1 MLTYFHSYAV
11 GTRCRH
17 VPRLNLPAIR
27 GYLMRVRRISLSL
40 QILLINVVVL
50 LVTTVVLGTISI
62 KKSSSVMET
71 LIKQRMM
78 DIANTAAAE
87 IDGDVLE
94 ALEDGDQ
101 ETAEYASV
109 LDDLAA
115 YRDNTDLEY
124 IYCMEQTGANS
135 FIFTVDAD
143 PEDPADWGDEVEVTD
158 ALIVAGNGTGA
169 VDDQPYADEWGNHYS
184 AYSPVFNS
192 AHKVVGVVG
201 VDFSADWYDEQ
212 ISSFIRTI
220 FLIALVILVISIL
233 VILFLT
239 SRISKSFKTLNNKI
253 SDIADGSGDL
263 TKKIEISSGDEF
275 EVIAGNMNT
284 FIDQIRDIVS
294 GVKNNV
300 DVSVADSKELTV
312 ITEKATDTMNNLSN
326 AISGVSS
333 GALQQAEDV
342 NSASDNVRTIVGK
355 LSEMSDTVETAEEC
369 TSSMT
374 ANSNYVA
381 KTFEELIASIQ
392 ESMRELETVTKEM
405 ADVGN
410 FVEEV
415 TNAAD
420 VINSIA
426 NQTNLLSL
434 NASIEAARAGEAG
447 RGFAVV
453 AEEIGKLA
461 VQSNESSASIKNIMD
476 ELKTQTDKT
485 IGLVTKLNDVMSK
498 QEATSMNSKESLT
511 TLFDN
516 ISSTKENF
524 EVIRQN
530 VDDINAVCN
539 VLNDSIS
546 SLSAISQENASS
558 AEITANACTEITDII
573 NNVSEKADNIKN
585 QSDNL
590 GNMVGKYRV

>member
-1 MLTYFHSYAV
+1 
-11 GTRCRH
+11 
-17 VPRLNLPAIR
+17 
-27 GYLMRVRRISLSL
+27 MRVRRISLSL

-62 KKSSSVMET
+62 KQSSSVMET
-71 LIKQRMM
+71 LIKQRML

-87 IDGDVLE
+87 VDGDVLE

-101 ETAEYASV
+101 ETPEYASV

-124 IYCMEQTGANS
+124 IYCMEKTGANS

-143 PEDPADWGDEVEVTD
+143 LEDPADWGDEVEVTD

-192 AHKVVGVVG
+192 SHKVVGVVG
-201 VDFSADWYDEQ
+201 VDFSADWFDEQ

-220 FLIALVILVISIL
+220 FIIALVILVISIL

-300 DVSVADSKELTV
+300 DVSVSDSKELTV

-342 NSASDNVRTIVGK
+342 NNASDNVRTIVGK

-392 ESMRELETVTKEM
+392 ESMRELETVTREM

-498 QEATSMNSKESLT
+498 QETTSMNSKESLT

-516 ISSTKENF
+516 INSTKENF

>member
-1 MLTYFHSYAV
+1 MK
-11 GTRCRH
+11 
-17 VPRLNLPAIR
+17 
-27 GYLMRVRRISLSL
+27 VRRISLTL
-40 QILLINVVVL
+40 QILLINVVI
-50 LVTTVVLGTISI
+50 LVVATAVLGTISV
-62 KKSSSVMET
+62 KQSASAMDH

-87 IDGDVLE
+87 IDGDVLD

-101 ETAEYASV
+101 ETEEYASV
-109 LDDLAA
+109 LADLAA

-124 IYCMEQTGANS
+124 IYCMEKSGNG

-143 PEDPADWGDEVEVTD
+143 PEEPADWGDEVEITD
-158 ALIVAGNGTGA
+158 ALVAAGNGKGA
-169 VDDQPYADEWGNHYS
+169 VDDKPYADEWGNHYS
-184 AYSPVFNS
+184 AYSPVFTS
-192 AHKVVGVVG
+192 SGKVAGIVG

-212 ISSFIRTI
+212 IASNIRTVVITSFII
-220 FLIALVILVISIL
+220 VVLSIL
-233 VILFLT
+233 AILFLT
-239 SRISKSFKTLNNKI
+239 AKIGRSFKTLNNKL

-284 FIDQIRDIVS
+284 FIDQIRGIVS
-294 GVKNNV
+294 GVKDNV
-300 DVSVADSKELTV
+300 DSSVAASGELTG
-312 ITEKATDTMNNLSN
+312 ITERAAKTMSDLSN

-342 NSASDNVRTIVGK
+342 NNASDNVRTIVSR
-355 LSEMSDTVETAEEC
+355 LSDMSDTVETAEEC
-369 TSSMT
+369 TNSMA
-374 ANSNYVA
+374 ANSSHVS

-392 ESMRELETVTKEM
+392 ESMRELAQVTEEM
-405 ADVGN
+405 GNVGN

-461 VQSNESSASIKNIMD
+461 VQSNESSASIKTIMD

-498 QEATSMNSKESLT
+498 QETTSMDSKESLS
-511 TLFDN
+511 TLFEN
-516 ISSTKENF
+516 INSTKENF
-524 EVIRQN
+524 DAIRQN
-530 VDDINAVCN
+530 VDDINDVCN
-539 VLNDSIS
+539 ILNESIS
-546 SLSAISQENASS
+546 SLSAISEENASS
-558 AEITANACTEITDII
+558 AEITANACTEITDIM
-573 NNVSEKADNIKN
+573 NNVSDKADNIKN
-585 QSDNL
+585 RSDEL
-590 GNMVGKYRV
+590 GKMVGNYRV

>member
-1 MLTYFHSYAV
+1 MK
-11 GTRCRH
+11 
-17 VPRLNLPAIR
+17 
-27 GYLMRVRRISLSL
+27 VRRISLTL
-40 QILLINVVVL
+40 QILLINVVI
-50 LVTTVVLGTISI
+50 LVVATAVLGTISV
-62 KKSSSVMET
+62 KQSASAMDH

-87 IDGDVLE
+87 IDGDVLD

-109 LDDLAA
+109 LEDLAA

-124 IYCMEQTGANS
+124 IYCMEKSGS
-135 FIFTVDAD
+135 GFIFTVDAD
-143 PEDPADWGDEVEVTD
+143 PEEPADWGDEVEVTD
-158 ALIVAGNGTGA
+158 ALVVAGNGTGA
-169 VDDQPYADEWGNHYS
+169 VDDEPYADEWGNHYS
-184 AYSPVFNS
+184 AYSPVFTS
-192 AHKVVGVVG
+192 SGKVAGIVG

-212 ISSFIRTI
+212 IANNIRTI
-220 FLIALVILVISIL
+220 VFTSLIILAVSIL
-233 VILFLT
+233 AILFLC
-239 SRISKSFKTLNNKI
+239 SRINKGFKTLNNKL

-300 DVSVADSKELTV
+300 DSSVSASNELTG
-312 ITEKATDTMNNLSN
+312 ITERATETMNELSN
-326 AISGVSS
+326 AISGVST

-342 NSASDNVRTIVGK
+342 NNASENVRNIVNR
-355 LSEMSDTVETAEEC
+355 LSEMSDTVETAKEC
-369 TSSMT
+369 TNSM
-374 ANSNYVA
+374 ASNSNYVSG
-381 KTFEELIASIQ
+381 TFEELIASVQ
-392 ESMRELETVTKEM
+392 ESMRELEQVTEEM
-405 ADVGN
+405 GNVGS

-415 TNAAD
+415 INAAD

-461 VQSNESSASIKNIMD
+461 VQSNESSASIKTIMD

-498 QEATSMNSKESLT
+498 QETTSMNSKESLT
-511 TLFDN
+511 TLFEN
-516 ISSTKENF
+516 INSTKENF
-524 EVIRQN
+524 EAIRTN
-530 VDDINAVCN
+530 VESISEECN

-546 SLSAISQENASS
+546 SLSAISEENASS

-573 NNVSEKADNIKN
+573 NNVSDKADNIKN
-585 QSDNL
+585 QSDDL
-590 GNMVGKYRV
+590 GNMVGKYKV

>member
-1 MLTYFHSYAV
+1 MK
-11 GTRCRH
+11 
-17 VPRLNLPAIR
+17 
-27 GYLMRVRRISLSL
+27 VRRISLTL

-50 LVTTVVLGTISI
+50 VVATAVLGTISV
-62 KKSSSVMET
+62 KQSASAMDH

-87 IDGDVLE
+87 IDGDVLD

-101 ETAEYASV
+101 ETEEFLSV

-124 IYCMEQTGANS
+124 IYCMEKSGS
-135 FIFTVDAD
+135 GFVFTVDAD

-158 ALIVAGNGTGA
+158 ALIEAGNGTGA
-169 VDDQPYADEWGNHYS
+169 VDDVPYSDEWGNHYS
-184 AYSPVFNS
+184 AYSPVFTS
-192 AHKVVGVVG
+192 DGKVAGVVG

-212 ISSFIRTI
+212 IAKNIRTI
-220 FLIALVILVISIL
+220 VGTSLIILVLSIL
-233 VILFLT
+233 AILYV
-239 SRISKSFKTLNNKI
+239 SAKINKSFKTLNNKL

-300 DVSVADSKELTV
+300 DSSVSASNELTD
-312 ITEKATDTMNNLSN
+312 ITERASKTMGELSN

-342 NSASDNVRTIVGK
+342 NSASDNVRTIVNR

-369 TSSMT
+369 TSSMA
-374 ANSNYVA
+374 ANSSHVS

-392 ESMRELETVTKEM
+392 ESMRELAQVTEEM
-405 ADVGN
+405 GSVGN

-461 VQSNESSASIKNIMD
+461 VQSNESSASIKYIMD

-485 IGLVTKLNDVMSK
+485 ISLVTKLNDVMSK
-498 QEATSMNSKESLT
+498 QETTSMNSKESLT

-516 ISSTKENF
+516 INSTKENF
-524 EVIRQN
+524 DAIRAN
-530 VDDINAVCN
+530 VDDINKVCN

-546 SLSAISQENASS
+546 SLSAISEENASS

-573 NNVSEKADNIKN
+573 NNVADKADNIKN
-585 QSDNL
+585 QSDDL
-590 GNMVGKYRV
+590 GNMVGKYKV

>member
-1 MLTYFHSYAV
+1 
-11 GTRCRH
+11 
-17 VPRLNLPAIR
+17 
-27 GYLMRVRRISLSL
+27 MRVRRISLSL

-62 KKSSSVMET
+62 KQSSSVMET

-87 IDGDVLE
+87 VDGDVLE

-101 ETAEYASV
+101 ETPEYASV

-124 IYCMEQTGANS
+124 IYCMEKTGANS

-143 PEDPADWGDEVEVTD
+143 LEDPADWGDEVEVTD

-192 AHKVVGVVG
+192 SHKVVGVVG
-201 VDFSADWYDEQ
+201 VDFSADWFDEQ

-220 FLIALVILVISIL
+220 FIIALVILVISIL

-300 DVSVADSKELTV
+300 DVSVSDSKELTV

-333 GALQQAEDV
+333 GAQQQAEDV
-342 NSASDNVRTIVGK
+342 NNASDNVRTIVGK

-392 ESMRELETVTKEM
+392 ESMRELETVTREM

-498 QEATSMNSKESLT
+498 QETTSMNSKESLT

-516 ISSTKENF
+516 INSTKENF

>member
-1 MLTYFHSYAV
+1 MK
-11 GTRCRH
+11 
-17 VPRLNLPAIR
+17 
-27 GYLMRVRRISLSL
+27 VRRISLTL
-40 QILLINVVVL
+40 QILLINVVI
-50 LVTTVVLGTISI
+50 LVVATAVLGTISVNQ
-62 KKSSSVMET
+62 SASAMDH

-87 IDGDVLE
+87 IDGDVLD

-109 LDDLAA
+109 LEDLAA

-124 IYCMEQTGANS
+124 IYCMEKSGNG

-143 PEDPADWGDEVEVTD
+143 PEEPADWGDEVEITD
-158 ALIVAGNGTGA
+158 ALVTAGNGKGA
-169 VDDQPYADEWGNHYS
+169 VDDEPYADEWGNHYS
-184 AYSPVFNS
+184 AYSPVFTS
-192 AHKVVGVVG
+192 SGKVAGVVG

-212 ISSFIRTI
+212 IASNIRTVV
-220 FLIALVILVISIL
+220 FTSLIILAVSIL
-233 VILFLT
+233 AILFLS
-239 SRISKSFKTLNNKI
+239 SRINKGFKTLNNKL

-300 DVSVADSKELTV
+300 DVSVEGSRELTD
-312 ITEKATDTMNNLSN
+312 ITERASETMNELSN

-342 NSASDNVRTIVGK
+342 NSASDNVKTIVER
-355 LSEMSDTVETAEEC
+355 LSEMSETVETAEEC
-369 TSSMT
+369 TKSM
-374 ANSNYVA
+374 ADNSNYVS

-392 ESMRELETVTKEM
+392 ESMRELAQVTDGM
-405 ADVGN
+405 ANVGN

-461 VQSNESSASIKNIMD
+461 VQSNESSASIKTIMD

-498 QEATSMNSKESLT
+498 QETTSMNSKESLT
-511 TLFDN
+511 TLFDD
-516 ISSTKENF
+516 ISSTRENF
-524 EVIRQN
+524 ETIKEN
-530 VDDINAVCN
+530 VDDINNVCN
-539 VLNDSIS
+539 ILNDSIS
-546 SLSAISQENASS
+546 SLSAISEENASS

-573 NNVSEKADNIKN
+573 NNVSERADNIKN
-585 QSDNL
+585 QSDDL
-590 GNMVGKYRV
+590 GNMVGKYKV

>member
-1 MLTYFHSYAV
+1 MK
-11 GTRCRH
+11 
-17 VPRLNLPAIR
+17 
-27 GYLMRVRRISLSL
+27 VRRISISL
-40 QILLINVVVL
+40 QIFLINVIVL
-50 LVTTVVLGTISI
+50 VAASAILGTVSI
-62 KKSSSVMET
+62 KQSSSAMET
-71 LIKQRMM
+71 LIKQRML
-78 DIANTAAAE
+78 DIANLAANHM
-87 IDGDVLE
+87 DGDLLE

-101 ETAEYASV
+101 ETEEFESALEVLSV
-109 LDDLAA
+109 
-115 YRDNTDLEY
+115 YRDNTELEY
-124 IYCMEQTGANS
+124 IYCMEKTGPES

-158 ALIVAGNGTGA
+158 ALIEAGNGHAG
-169 VDDQPYADEWGNHYS
+169 VDDQPYSDEWGNHYS
-184 AYSPVFNS
+184 AYSPVYTS
-192 AHKVVGVVG
+192 DGKIAGVVG
-201 VDFSADWYDEQ
+201 VGFSAEWYDQ
-212 ISSFIRTI
+212 QVASHIRIVSFISLIIVVLSIVAI
-220 FLIALVILVISIL
+220 FILI
-233 VILFLT
+233 
-239 SRISKSFKTLNNKI
+239 SRIKKSFSALNNKL

-300 DVSVADSKELTV
+300 DSSVSASNELTD
-312 ITEKATDTMNNLSN
+312 ITERASKTMGELSN

-342 NSASDNVRTIVGK
+342 NSASDNVRTIVNR

-369 TSSMT
+369 TNSMA
-374 ANSNYVA
+374 ANSNHVS

-392 ESMRELETVTKEM
+392 ESMRELAQVTEEM
-405 ADVGN
+405 GSVGN

-461 VQSNESSASIKNIMD
+461 VQSNESSASIKYIMD

-485 IGLVTKLNDVMSK
+485 ISLVTKLNDVMSK
-498 QEATSMNSKESLT
+498 QETTSMNSKESLT

-516 ISSTKENF
+516 INSTKENF
-524 EVIRQN
+524 DAIRVN
-530 VDDINAVCN
+530 VDDINKVCN

-546 SLSAISQENASS
+546 SLSAISEENASS

-573 NNVSEKADNIKN
+573 NNVADKADNIKN
-585 QSDNL
+585 QSDDL
-590 GNMVGKYRV
+590 GNMVGKYKV

>member
-1 MLTYFHSYAV
+1 MK
-11 GTRCRH
+11 
-17 VPRLNLPAIR
+17 
-27 GYLMRVRRISLSL
+27 VRRISLTL
-40 QILLINVVVL
+40 QILLINVVI
-50 LVTTVVLGTISI
+50 LVVATAVLGTISVNQ
-62 KKSSSVMET
+62 SASAMDH

-87 IDGDVLE
+87 IDGDVLD

-109 LDDLAA
+109 LEDLAA

-124 IYCMEQTGANS
+124 IYCMEKSGNG

-143 PEDPADWGDEVEVTD
+143 PEEPADWGDEVEITD
-158 ALIVAGNGTGA
+158 ALVTAGNGTGA
-169 VDDQPYADEWGNHYS
+169 VDDEPYADEWGNHYS
-184 AYSPVFNS
+184 AYSPVFTS
-192 AHKVVGVVG
+192 SGKVAGVVG

-212 ISSFIRTI
+212 IASNIRTVV
-220 FLIALVILVISIL
+220 FTSLIILAVSIL
-233 VILFLT
+233 AILFLS
-239 SRISKSFKTLNNKI
+239 SRINKGFKTLNNKL

-300 DVSVADSKELTV
+300 DVSVEGSRELTD
-312 ITEKATDTMNNLSN
+312 ITERASETMNELSN

-342 NSASDNVRTIVGK
+342 NSASDNVKTIVER
-355 LSEMSDTVETAEEC
+355 LSEMSETVETAEEC
-369 TSSMT
+369 TKSM
-374 ANSNYVA
+374 ADNSNYVS

-392 ESMRELETVTKEM
+392 ESMRELAQVTDGM
-405 ADVGN
+405 ANVGN

-461 VQSNESSASIKNIMD
+461 VQSNESSASIKTIMD

-498 QEATSMNSKESLT
+498 QETTSMNSKESLT
-511 TLFDN
+511 TLFDD
-516 ISSTKENF
+516 ISSTRENF
-524 EVIRQN
+524 ETIKEN
-530 VDDINAVCN
+530 VDDINNVCN
-539 VLNDSIS
+539 ILNDAIS
-546 SLSAISQENASS
+546 SLSAISEENASS

-573 NNVSEKADNIKN
+573 NNVSERADNIKN
-585 QSDNL
+585 QSDDL
-590 GNMVGKYRV
+590 GNMVGKYKV

>member
-1 MLTYFHSYAV
+1 MK
-11 GTRCRH
+11 
-17 VPRLNLPAIR
+17 
-27 GYLMRVRRISLSL
+27 VRRISLTL
-40 QILLINVVVL
+40 QILLINVVI
-50 LVTTVVLGTISI
+50 LVVATAVLGTISVNQ
-62 KKSSSVMET
+62 SASAMDH

-87 IDGDVLE
+87 IDGDVLD

-109 LDDLAA
+109 LEDLAA

-124 IYCMEQTGANS
+124 IYCMEKSGNG

-143 PEDPADWGDEVEVTD
+143 PEEPADWGDEVEITD
-158 ALIVAGNGTGA
+158 ALVTAGNGKGA
-169 VDDQPYADEWGNHYS
+169 VDDKPYADEWGNHYS
-184 AYSPVFNS
+184 AYSPVFTS
-192 AHKVVGVVG
+192 SGKVAGVVG

-212 ISSFIRTI
+212 IASNIRTVV
-220 FLIALVILVISIL
+220 FTSLIILAVSIL
-233 VILFLT
+233 AILFLS
-239 SRISKSFKTLNNKI
+239 SRINKGFKTLNNKL

-300 DVSVADSKELTV
+300 DVSVEGSRELTD
-312 ITEKATDTMNNLSN
+312 ITERASETMNELSN

-342 NSASDNVRTIVGK
+342 NSASDNVKTIVER
-355 LSEMSDTVETAEEC
+355 LSEMSETVETAEEC
-369 TSSMT
+369 TKSM
-374 ANSNYVA
+374 ADNSNYVS

-392 ESMRELETVTKEM
+392 ESMRELAQVTDGM
-405 ADVGN
+405 ANVGN

-461 VQSNESSASIKNIMD
+461 VQSNESSASIKTIMD

-498 QEATSMNSKESLT
+498 QETTSMNSKESLT
-511 TLFDN
+511 TLFDD
-516 ISSTKENF
+516 ISSTRENF
-524 EVIRQN
+524 ETIKEN
-530 VDDINAVCN
+530 VDDINNVCN
-539 VLNDSIS
+539 ILNDAIS
-546 SLSAISQENASS
+546 SLSAISEENASS

-573 NNVSEKADNIKN
+573 NNVSERADNIKN
-585 QSDNL
+585 QSDDL
-590 GNMVGKYRV
+590 GNMVGKYKV

>member
-1 MLTYFHSYAV
+1 
-11 GTRCRH
+11 
-17 VPRLNLPAIR
+17 
-27 GYLMRVRRISLSL
+27 MRVRRISLSL

-62 KKSSSVMET
+62 KQSSSVMET

-498 QEATSMNSKESLT
+498 QEATSM
-511 TLFDN
+511 
-516 ISSTKENF
+516 
-524 EVIRQN
+524 
-530 VDDINAVCN
+530 
-539 VLNDSIS
+539 
-546 SLSAISQENASS
+546 
-558 AEITANACTEITDII
+558 
-573 NNVSEKADNIKN
+573 
-585 QSDNL
+585 
-590 GNMVGKYRV
+590 

>member
-1 MLTYFHSYAV
+1 MK
-11 GTRCRH
+11 
-17 VPRLNLPAIR
+17 
-27 GYLMRVRRISLSL
+27 VRRISLTL

-50 LVTTVVLGTISI
+50 VVATAVLGTISV
-62 KKSSSVMET
+62 KQSASAMDH

-87 IDGDVLE
+87 IDGDVLD

-101 ETAEYASV
+101 ETEEFLSV

-124 IYCMEQTGANS
+124 IYCMEKSGS
-135 FIFTVDAD
+135 GFIFTVDAD
-143 PEDPADWGDEVEVTD
+143 TEDPADWGDEVEVTD
-158 ALIVAGNGTGA
+158 ALIEAGNGTGA
-169 VDDQPYADEWGNHYS
+169 VDDVPYSDEWGNHYS
-184 AYSPVFNS
+184 AYSPVFTS
-192 AHKVVGVVG
+192 DGKVAGVVG

-212 ISSFIRTI
+212 IAKNIRTI
-220 FLIALVILVISIL
+220 VGTSLIILVLSIL
-233 VILFLT
+233 AILYV
-239 SRISKSFKTLNNKI
+239 SAKINKSFKTLNNKL

-300 DVSVADSKELTV
+300 DSSVSASNELTD
-312 ITEKATDTMNNLSN
+312 ITERASKTMNELSN

-342 NSASDNVRTIVGK
+342 NSASDNVRTIVNR

-369 TSSMT
+369 TSSMA
-374 ANSNYVA
+374 ANSNHVS

-392 ESMRELETVTKEM
+392 ESMRELAQVTEEM
-405 ADVGN
+405 GSVGN

-461 VQSNESSASIKNIMD
+461 VQSNESSASIKYIMD

-485 IGLVTKLNDVMSK
+485 ISLVTKLNDVMSK
-498 QEATSMNSKESLT
+498 QETTSMNSKESLT

-516 ISSTKENF
+516 INSTKENF
-524 EVIRQN
+524 DAIRVN
-530 VDDINAVCN
+530 VDDINKVCN

-546 SLSAISQENASS
+546 SLSAISEENASS
-558 AEITANACTEITDII
+558 AEITANACTEITGII
-573 NNVSEKADNIKN
+573 KNVAEKADNIKN
-585 QSDNL
+585 QSDDL
-590 GNMVGKYRV
+590 GNMVGNYKV

>member
-1 MLTYFHSYAV
+1 MK
-11 GTRCRH
+11 
-17 VPRLNLPAIR
+17 
-27 GYLMRVRRISLSL
+27 VRRISLTL
-40 QILLINVVVL
+40 QILLINVVI
-50 LVTTVVLGTISI
+50 LVVATAVLGTISV
-62 KKSSSVMET
+62 KQSASAMDH

-87 IDGDVLE
+87 IDGDVLD

-101 ETAEYASV
+101 ETEEYASV
-109 LDDLAA
+109 LDDLAV

-124 IYCMEQTGANS
+124 IYCMEKSGS
-135 FIFTVDAD
+135 GFIFTVDAD
-143 PEDPADWGDEVEVTD
+143 PEEPADWGDEVEVTD
-158 ALIVAGNGTGA
+158 ALVVAGNGIGA
-169 VDDQPYADEWGNHYS
+169 VDDEPYSDEWGNHYS
-184 AYSPVFNS
+184 AYSPVFTS
-192 AHKVVGVVG
+192 SGKVAGIVG

-212 ISSFIRTI
+212 IANNIRIVMITSAI
-220 FLIALVILVISIL
+220 IVALSIL
-233 VILFLT
+233 AILCL
-239 SRISKSFKTLNNKI
+239 SAKINKSFRTLNNKL

-300 DVSVADSKELTV
+300 DSSVSASNELTG
-312 ITEKATDTMNNLSN
+312 ITERATETMNELSN
-326 AISGVSS
+326 AISGVST

-342 NSASDNVRTIVGK
+342 NNASENVRNIVNR
-355 LSEMSDTVETAEEC
+355 LSEMSDTVETAKEC
-369 TSSMT
+369 TNSM
-374 ANSNYVA
+374 ASNSNYVSG
-381 KTFEELIASIQ
+381 TFEELIASVH
-392 ESMRELETVTKEM
+392 ESMRELEQVTEEM
-405 ADVGN
+405 GNVGS

-415 TNAAD
+415 INAAD

-461 VQSNESSASIKNIMD
+461 VQSNESSASIKTIMD

-498 QEATSMNSKESLT
+498 QETTSMNSKESLT
-511 TLFDN
+511 TLFEN
-516 ISSTKENF
+516 INSTKENF
-524 EVIRQN
+524 EAIRTN
-530 VDDINAVCN
+530 VECISEECN

-546 SLSAISQENASS
+546 SLSAISEENASS

-573 NNVSEKADNIKN
+573 NNVSDKADNIKN
-585 QSDNL
+585 QSDDL
-590 GNMVGKYRV
+590 GNMVGKYKV

>member
-1 MLTYFHSYAV
+1 MQARPGGNQS
-11 GTRCRH
+11 C
-17 VPRLNLPAIR
+17 NR
-27 GYLMRVRRISLSL
+27 GSNMKVRRISLTL

-50 LVTTVVLGTISI
+50 VVATAVLGTISV
-62 KKSSSVMET
+62 KQSASAMDH

-87 IDGDVLE
+87 IDGDVLD

-101 ETAEYASV
+101 ETEEFLSV

-124 IYCMEQTGANS
+124 IYCMEKSGS
-135 FIFTVDAD
+135 GFIFTVDAD
-143 PEDPADWGDEVEVTD
+143 TEDPADWGDEVEVTD
-158 ALIVAGNGTGA
+158 ALIEAGNGTGA
-169 VDDQPYADEWGNHYS
+169 VDDVPYSDEWGNHYS
-184 AYSPVFNS
+184 AYSPVFTS
-192 AHKVVGVVG
+192 DGKVAGVVG

-212 ISSFIRTI
+212 IAKNIRTI
-220 FLIALVILVISIL
+220 VGTSLIILVLSIL
-233 VILFLT
+233 AILYV
-239 SRISKSFKTLNNKI
+239 SAKINKSFKTLNNKL

-300 DVSVADSKELTV
+300 DSSVSASNELTD
-312 ITEKATDTMNNLSN
+312 ITERASKTMNELSN

-342 NSASDNVRTIVGK
+342 NSASDNVRTIVNR

-369 TSSMT
+369 TSSMA
-374 ANSNYVA
+374 ANSNHVS

-392 ESMRELETVTKEM
+392 ESMRELAQVTEEM
-405 ADVGN
+405 GSVGN

-461 VQSNESSASIKNIMD
+461 VQSNESSASIKYIMD

-485 IGLVTKLNDVMSK
+485 ISLVTKLNDVMSK
-498 QEATSMNSKESLT
+498 QETTSMNSKESLT

-516 ISSTKENF
+516 INSTKENF
-524 EVIRQN
+524 DAIRVN
-530 VDDINAVCN
+530 VDDINKVCN

-546 SLSAISQENASS
+546 SLSAISEENASS
-558 AEITANACTEITDII
+558 AEITANACTEITGII
-573 NNVSEKADNIKN
+573 KNVAEKADNIKN
-585 QSDNL
+585 QSDDL
-590 GNMVGKYRV
+590 GNMVGNYKV

>member
-1 MLTYFHSYAV
+1 MK
-11 GTRCRH
+11 
-17 VPRLNLPAIR
+17 
-27 GYLMRVRRISLSL
+27 VRRISLTL
-40 QILLINVVVL
+40 QILLINVVI
-50 LVTTVVLGTISI
+50 LVVATAVLGIISI
-62 KKSSSVMET
+62 KQSASAMDH

-87 IDGDVLE
+87 IDGDVLD

-101 ETAEYASV
+101 ETEEYASV
-109 LDDLAA
+109 LADLAA

-124 IYCMEQTGANS
+124 IYCMEKTGANS

-143 PEDPADWGDEVEVTD
+143 PEEPADWGDEVETTD
-158 ALIVAGNGTGA
+158 ALVVAGNGTGA
-169 VDDQPYADEWGNHYS
+169 VDDKPYADEWGNHYS
-184 AYSPVFNS
+184 AYSPVFTS
-192 AHKVVGVVG
+192 SGKIAGIVG

-212 ISSFIRTI
+212 IASNIRTVVI
-220 FLIALVILVISIL
+220 IGLIILIISIL
-233 VILFLT
+233 AILFLT
-239 SRISKSFKTLNNKI
+239 AKIGQSFRTLNNKL
-253 SDIADGSGDL
+253 SDIADGSCDL

-284 FIDQIRDIVS
+284 FIVQIRGIVS
-294 GVKNNV
+294 GVKDNV
-300 DVSVADSKELTV
+300 ESSVSASGELTG
-312 ITEKATDTMNNLSN
+312 ITERAAKTMSDLSN

-342 NSASDNVRTIVGK
+342 NNASDNVRTIVNR
-355 LSEMSDTVETAEEC
+355 LSDMSDTVETAEEC
-369 TSSMT
+369 TNSMA
-374 ANSNYVA
+374 ANSSHVS

-392 ESMRELETVTKEM
+392 ESMRELAQVTEEM
-405 ADVGN
+405 GNVGN

-461 VQSNESSASIKNIMD
+461 VQSNESSASIKTIMD

-498 QEATSMNSKESLT
+498 QETTSMDSKESLS

-516 ISSTKENF
+516 INSTKENF
-524 EVIRQN
+524 DAIRQN
-530 VDDINAVCN
+530 VDDINDVCN
-539 VLNDSIS
+539 ILNESIS
-546 SLSAISQENASS
+546 SLSAISEENASS
-558 AEITANACTEITDII
+558 AEITANACTEITDIM
-573 NNVSEKADNIKN
+573 NNVSDKADNIKN
-585 QSDNL
+585 RSDEL
-590 GNMVGKYRV
+590 GKMVGNYRV

>member
-1 MLTYFHSYAV
+1 
-11 GTRCRH
+11 
-17 VPRLNLPAIR
+17 
-27 GYLMRVRRISLSL
+27 
-40 QILLINVVVL
+40 LLINVVI
-50 LVTTVVLGTISI
+50 LVVATAVLGTV
-62 KKSSSVMET
+62 SVKQSASAMDH

-87 IDGDVLE
+87 IDGDVLD

-101 ETAEYASV
+101 ETEEYASV

-124 IYCMEQTGANS
+124 IYCMEKSGS
-135 FIFTVDAD
+135 GFIFTVDAD
-143 PEDPADWGDEVEVTD
+143 PEEPADWGDEVEVTD
-158 ALIVAGNGTGA
+158 ALVVAGNGTGA
-169 VDDQPYADEWGNHYS
+169 VDDEPYADEWGNHYS
-184 AYSPVFNS
+184 AYSPVFTS
-192 AHKVVGVVG
+192 SGKVAGIVG

-212 ISSFIRTI
+212 IANNIRTI
-220 FLIALVILVISIL
+220 VFTSLIILAVSIL
-233 VILFLT
+233 AILFLC
-239 SRISKSFKTLNNKI
+239 SRINKGFKTLNNKL

-300 DVSVADSKELTV
+300 DSSVSASNELTG
-312 ITEKATDTMNNLSN
+312 ITERATETMNELSN
-326 AISGVSS
+326 AISGVST

-342 NSASDNVRTIVGK
+342 NNASENVRNIVNR
-355 LSEMSDTVETAEEC
+355 LSEMSDTVETAKEC
-369 TSSMT
+369 TNSM
-374 ANSNYVA
+374 ASNSNYVSG
-381 KTFEELIASIQ
+381 TFEELIASVQ
-392 ESMRELETVTKEM
+392 ESMRELEQVTEEM
-405 ADVGN
+405 GNVGS

-415 TNAAD
+415 INAAD

-461 VQSNESSASIKNIMD
+461 VQSNESSASIKTIMD

-498 QEATSMNSKESLT
+498 QETTSMNSKESLT
-511 TLFDN
+511 TLFEN
-516 ISSTKENF
+516 INSTKENF
-524 EVIRQN
+524 EAIRTN
-530 VDDINAVCN
+530 VESISEECN

-546 SLSAISQENASS
+546 SLSAISEENASS

-573 NNVSEKADNIKN
+573 NNVSDKADNIKN
-585 QSDNL
+585 QSDDL
-590 GNMVGKYRV
+590 GNMVGKYKV

>member
-1 MLTYFHSYAV
+1 MK
-11 GTRCRH
+11 
-17 VPRLNLPAIR
+17 
-27 GYLMRVRRISLSL
+27 VRRISLTL
-40 QILLINVVVL
+40 QILLINVVI
-50 LVTTVVLGTISI
+50 LVVATAVLGTISV
-62 KKSSSVMET
+62 KQSASAMDH
-71 LIKQRMM
+71 LIKQRMI

-87 IDGDVLE
+87 IDGDVLD

-101 ETAEYASV
+101 ETEEYASV

-124 IYCMEQTGANS
+124 IYCMEKSDSG

-143 PEDPADWGDEVEVTD
+143 PEEPADWGDEVEVTD
-158 ALIVAGNGTGA
+158 ALVVAGNGTGA
-169 VDDQPYADEWGNHYS
+169 VDDEPYADEWGNHYS
-184 AYSPVFNS
+184 AYSPVFTS
-192 AHKVVGVVG
+192 SGKVAGIVG

-212 ISSFIRTI
+212 IANNIRTI
-220 FLIALVILVISIL
+220 VFTSLIILAVSIL
-233 VILFLT
+233 AILFLCF
-239 SRISKSFKTLNNKI
+239 RINKGFKTLNNKL

-300 DVSVADSKELTV
+300 DSSVSASSELTS
-312 ITEKATDTMNNLSN
+312 ITERATETMNELSN
-326 AISGVSS
+326 AISGVST

-342 NSASDNVRTIVGK
+342 NNASENVRNIVNR
-355 LSEMSDTVETAEEC
+355 LSEMSDTVETAKEC
-369 TSSMT
+369 TNSM
-374 ANSNYVA
+374 ASNSNYVSG
-381 KTFEELIASIQ
+381 TFEELIASVQ
-392 ESMRELETVTKEM
+392 ESMRELEQVTEEM
-405 ADVGN
+405 GNVGS

-415 TNAAD
+415 INAAD

-461 VQSNESSASIKNIMD
+461 VQSNESSASIKTIMD

-498 QEATSMNSKESLT
+498 QETTSMNSKESLT
-511 TLFDN
+511 TLFEN
-516 ISSTKENF
+516 INSTKENF
-524 EVIRQN
+524 EAIRTN
-530 VDDINAVCN
+530 VECISEECN

-546 SLSAISQENASS
+546 SLSAISEENASS

-573 NNVSEKADNIKN
+573 NNVSDKADNIKK
-585 QSDNL
+585 QSDDL
-590 GNMVGKYRV
+590 GNMVGKYKV

>member
-1 MLTYFHSYAV
+1 
-11 GTRCRH
+11 
-17 VPRLNLPAIR
+17 
-27 GYLMRVRRISLSL
+27 MRVRRISLSL

-62 KKSSSVMET
+62 KQSSSVMET

-87 IDGDVLE
+87 VDGDVLE

-101 ETAEYASV
+101 ETPEYASV

-124 IYCMEQTGANS
+124 IYCMEKTGTNS

-143 PEDPADWGDEVEVTD
+143 LEDPADWGDEVEVTD

-192 AHKVVGVVG
+192 SHKVVGVVG
-201 VDFSADWYDEQ
+201 VDFSADWFDEQ

-220 FLIALVILVISIL
+220 VLIALVILVISIL

-239 SRISKSFKTLNNKI
+239 SRISKSFRTLNNKI

-300 DVSVADSKELTV
+300 DVSVSDSKELTV

-498 QEATSMNSKESLT
+498 QETTSMNSKESLT

-516 ISSTKENF
+516 INSTKENF

>member
-1 MLTYFHSYAV
+1 MK
-11 GTRCRH
+11 
-17 VPRLNLPAIR
+17 
-27 GYLMRVRRISLSL
+27 VRRISLTL
-40 QILLINVVVL
+40 QILLINVVI
-50 LVTTVVLGTISI
+50 LVVATAVLGTISV
-62 KKSSSVMET
+62 KQSASAMDH

-87 IDGDVLE
+87 IDGDVLD

-101 ETAEYASV
+101 ETEEYASV
-109 LDDLAA
+109 LADLAA

-124 IYCMEQTGANS
+124 IYCMEKSGNG

-143 PEDPADWGDEVEVTD
+143 PEEPADWGDEVEITD
-158 ALIVAGNGTGA
+158 ALVAAGNGKGA
-169 VDDQPYADEWGNHYS
+169 VDDKPYADEWGNHYS
-184 AYSPVFNS
+184 AYSPVFTS
-192 AHKVVGVVG
+192 SGKVAGIVG

-212 ISSFIRTI
+212 IASNIRTVVITSFII
-220 FLIALVILVISIL
+220 VVLSIL
-233 VILFLT
+233 AILFLT
-239 SRISKSFKTLNNKI
+239 AKIGRSFKTLNNKL

-284 FIDQIRDIVS
+284 FIDQIRGIVS
-294 GVKNNV
+294 GVKDNV
-300 DVSVADSKELTV
+300 DSSVAASGELTG
-312 ITEKATDTMNNLSN
+312 ITERAAKTMSDLSN

-342 NSASDNVRTIVGK
+342 NNASDNVRTIVSR
-355 LSEMSDTVETAEEC
+355 LSDMSDTVETAEEC
-369 TSSMT
+369 TNSMA
-374 ANSNYVA
+374 ANSSHVS

-392 ESMRELETVTKEM
+392 ESMRELAQVTEEM
-405 ADVGN
+405 GNVGN

-461 VQSNESSASIKNIMD
+461 VQSNESSASIKTIMD

-498 QEATSMNSKESLT
+498 QETTSMDSKESLS
-511 TLFDN
+511 TLFEN
-516 ISSTKENF
+516 INSTKENF
-524 EVIRQN
+524 DAIRQN
-530 VDDINAVCN
+530 VDGINDVCN
-539 VLNDSIS
+539 ILNESIS
-546 SLSAISQENASS
+546 SLSAISEENASS
-558 AEITANACTEITDII
+558 AEITANACTEITDIM
-573 NNVSEKADNIKN
+573 NNVSDKADNIKN
-585 QSDNL
+585 RSDEL
-590 GNMVGKYRV
+590 GKMVGNYRV

>member
-1 MLTYFHSYAV
+1 MK
-11 GTRCRH
+11 
-17 VPRLNLPAIR
+17 
-27 GYLMRVRRISLSL
+27 VRRISLTL
-40 QILLINVVVL
+40 QILLINVVI
-50 LVTTVVLGTISI
+50 LVVATAVLGTISV
-62 KKSSSVMET
+62 KQSASAMDH

-87 IDGDVLE
+87 IDGDVLD

-101 ETAEYASV
+101 ETEEYASV
-109 LDDLAA
+109 LADLAA

-124 IYCMEQTGANS
+124 IYCMEKSGNG

-143 PEDPADWGDEVEVTD
+143 PEEPADWGDEVEITD
-158 ALIVAGNGTGA
+158 ALVAAGNGKGA
-169 VDDQPYADEWGNHYS
+169 VDDKPYADDWGNHYS
-184 AYSPVFNS
+184 AYSPVFTS
-192 AHKVVGVVG
+192 SGKVAGIVG

-212 ISSFIRTI
+212 IASNIRTVVITSFII
-220 FLIALVILVISIL
+220 VVLSIL
-233 VILFLT
+233 AILFLT
-239 SRISKSFKTLNNKI
+239 AKIGRSFKTLNNKL

-284 FIDQIRDIVS
+284 FIDQIRGIVS
-294 GVKNNV
+294 GVKDNV
-300 DVSVADSKELTV
+300 DSSVAASGELTG
-312 ITEKATDTMNNLSN
+312 ITERAAKTMSDLSN

-342 NSASDNVRTIVGK
+342 NNASDNVRTIVSR
-355 LSEMSDTVETAEEC
+355 LSDMSDTVETAEEC
-369 TSSMT
+369 TNSMA
-374 ANSNYVA
+374 ANSSHVS

-392 ESMRELETVTKEM
+392 ESMRELAQVTEEM
-405 ADVGN
+405 GNVGN

-461 VQSNESSASIKNIMD
+461 VQSNESSASIKTIMD

-498 QEATSMNSKESLT
+498 QETTSMDSKESLS
-511 TLFDN
+511 TLFEN
-516 ISSTKENF
+516 INSTKENF
-524 EVIRQN
+524 DAIRQN
-530 VDDINAVCN
+530 VDGINDVCN
-539 VLNDSIS
+539 ILNESIS
-546 SLSAISQENASS
+546 SLSAISEENASS
-558 AEITANACTEITDII
+558 AEITANACTEITDIM
-573 NNVSEKADNIKN
+573 NNVSDKADNIKN
-585 QSDNL
+585 RSDEL
-590 GNMVGKYRV
+590 GKMVGNYRV

>member
-1 MLTYFHSYAV
+1 MK
-11 GTRCRH
+11 
-17 VPRLNLPAIR
+17 
-27 GYLMRVRRISLSL
+27 VRRISLTL
-40 QILLINVVVL
+40 QILLINVVI
-50 LVTTVVLGTISI
+50 LVVATAVLGTISVNQ
-62 KKSSSVMET
+62 SASAMDH

-87 IDGDVLE
+87 IDGDVLD

-101 ETAEYASV
+101 ETPEYASV
-109 LDDLAA
+109 LEDLAA

-124 IYCMEQTGANS
+124 IYCMEKSGNG

-143 PEDPADWGDEVEVTD
+143 PEEPADWGDEVEITD
-158 ALIVAGNGTGA
+158 ALVTAGNGKGA
-169 VDDQPYADEWGNHYS
+169 VDDKPYADEWGNHYS
-184 AYSPVFNS
+184 AYSPVFTS
-192 AHKVVGVVG
+192 SGKVAGVVG

-212 ISSFIRTI
+212 IASNIRTVV
-220 FLIALVILVISIL
+220 FTSLIILAVSIL
-233 VILFLT
+233 AILFLS
-239 SRISKSFKTLNNKI
+239 SRINKSFKTLNNKL

-300 DVSVADSKELTV
+300 DVSVEGSRELTD
-312 ITEKATDTMNNLSN
+312 ITERASETMNELSN

-342 NSASDNVRTIVGK
+342 NSASDNVKTIVER
-355 LSEMSDTVETAEEC
+355 LSEMSETVETAEEC
-369 TSSMT
+369 TKSM
-374 ANSNYVA
+374 ADNSNYVS

-392 ESMRELETVTKEM
+392 ESMRELAQVTDGM
-405 ADVGN
+405 ANVGN

-461 VQSNESSASIKNIMD
+461 VQSNESSASIKTIMD

-498 QEATSMNSKESLT
+498 QETTSMNSKESLT
-511 TLFDN
+511 TLFDD

-524 EVIRQN
+524 ETIKEN
-530 VDDINAVCN
+530 VDDINNVCN
-539 VLNDSIS
+539 ILNDAIS
-546 SLSAISQENASS
+546 SLSAISEENASS

-573 NNVSEKADNIKN
+573 NNVSERADNIKN
-585 QSDNL
+585 QSDDL
-590 GNMVGKYRV
+590 GNMVGKYKV

>member
-1 MLTYFHSYAV
+1 MK
-11 GTRCRH
+11 
-17 VPRLNLPAIR
+17 
-27 GYLMRVRRISLSL
+27 VRRISISL
-40 QILLINVVVL
+40 QIFLINVIVL
-50 LVTTVVLGTISI
+50 VAASAILGTVSI
-62 KKSSSVMET
+62 KQSSSAMET
-71 LIKQRMM
+71 LIKQRML
-78 DIANTAAAE
+78 DIANLAANHM
-87 IDGDVLE
+87 DGDLLE

-101 ETAEYASV
+101 ETEEFESALEVLSV
-109 LDDLAA
+109 
-115 YRDNTDLEY
+115 YRDNTELEY
-124 IYCMEQTGANS
+124 IYCMEKTGPES

-158 ALIVAGNGTGA
+158 ALIEAGNGHAG
-169 VDDQPYADEWGNHYS
+169 VDDQPYSDEWGNHYS
-184 AYSPVFNS
+184 AYSPVYTS
-192 AHKVVGVVG
+192 DGKIAGVVG
-201 VDFSADWYDEQ
+201 VDFSAEWYDQ
-212 ISSFIRTI
+212 QVASHIRIVSFISLIIVVLSIVAI
-220 FLIALVILVISIL
+220 FILI
-233 VILFLT
+233 
-239 SRISKSFKTLNNKI
+239 SRIKKSFSALNNKL

-300 DVSVADSKELTV
+300 DSSVSASNELTD
-312 ITEKATDTMNNLSN
+312 ITERASKTMGELSN

-342 NSASDNVRTIVGK
+342 NNASDNVRTIVNR

-369 TSSMT
+369 TNSMA
-374 ANSNYVA
+374 ANSNHVS

-392 ESMRELETVTKEM
+392 ESMRELAQVTEEM
-405 ADVGN
+405 GSVGN

-461 VQSNESSASIKNIMD
+461 VQSNESSASIKYIMD

-485 IGLVTKLNDVMSK
+485 ISLVTKLNDVMSK
-498 QEATSMNSKESLT
+498 QETTSMNSKESLT

-516 ISSTKENF
+516 INSTKENF
-524 EVIRQN
+524 DAIRVN
-530 VDDINAVCN
+530 VDDINKVCN

-546 SLSAISQENASS
+546 SLSAISEENASS

-573 NNVSEKADNIKN
+573 NNVAEKADNIKN
-585 QSDNL
+585 QSDDL
-590 GNMVGKYRV
+590 GNMVGKYKV

>member
-1 MLTYFHSYAV
+1 MK
-11 GTRCRH
+11 
-17 VPRLNLPAIR
+17 
-27 GYLMRVRRISLSL
+27 VRRISLTL
-40 QILLINVVVL
+40 QILLINVVI
-50 LVTTVVLGTISI
+50 LVVATAVLGTISV
-62 KKSSSVMET
+62 KQSASAMDH

-87 IDGDVLE
+87 IDGDVLD

-101 ETAEYASV
+101 ETEEYASV

-124 IYCMEQTGANS
+124 IYCMEKSDSG

-143 PEDPADWGDEVEVTD
+143 PEEPADWGDEVEVTD
-158 ALIVAGNGTGA
+158 ALVVAGNGTGA
-169 VDDQPYADEWGNHYS
+169 VDDEPYADEWGNHYS
-184 AYSPVFNS
+184 AYSPVFTS
-192 AHKVVGVVG
+192 SGKVAGIVG

-212 ISSFIRTI
+212 IANNIRTI
-220 FLIALVILVISIL
+220 VFTSLIILAVSIL
-233 VILFLT
+233 AILFLC
-239 SRISKSFKTLNNKI
+239 SRINKGFKTLNNKL

-300 DVSVADSKELTV
+300 DSSVSASNELTG
-312 ITEKATDTMNNLSN
+312 ITERATETMNELSN
-326 AISGVSS
+326 AISGVST

-342 NSASDNVRTIVGK
+342 NNASENVRNIVNR
-355 LSEMSDTVETAEEC
+355 LSEMSDTVETAKEC
-369 TSSMT
+369 TNSM
-374 ANSNYVA
+374 ASNSNYVSG
-381 KTFEELIASIQ
+381 TFEELIASVQ
-392 ESMRELETVTKEM
+392 ESMRELEQVTEEM
-405 ADVGN
+405 GNVGS

-415 TNAAD
+415 INAAD

-461 VQSNESSASIKNIMD
+461 VQSNESSASIKTIMD

-498 QEATSMNSKESLT
+498 QETTSMNSKESLT
-511 TLFDN
+511 TLFEN
-516 ISSTKENF
+516 INSTKENF
-524 EVIRQN
+524 EAIRTN
-530 VDDINAVCN
+530 VECISEECN

-546 SLSAISQENASS
+546 SLSAISEENASS

-573 NNVSEKADNIKN
+573 NNVSDKADNIKK
-585 QSDNL
+585 QSDDL
-590 GNMVGKYRV
+590 GNMVGKYKV

>member
-1 MLTYFHSYAV
+1 MK
-11 GTRCRH
+11 
-17 VPRLNLPAIR
+17 
-27 GYLMRVRRISLSL
+27 VRRISLTL

-50 LVTTVVLGTISI
+50 VVATAVLGTISVNQ
-62 KKSSSVMET
+62 SASAMDH

-87 IDGDVLE
+87 IDGDVLD

-101 ETAEYASV
+101 ETSEYASV
-109 LDDLAA
+109 LEDLAA

-124 IYCMEQTGANS
+124 IYCMEKSGS
-135 FIFTVDAD
+135 GFIFTVDAD
-143 PEDPADWGDEVEVTD
+143 PEEPADWGDEVEVTD

-169 VDDQPYADEWGNHYS
+169 VDDEPYADEWGNHYS
-184 AYSPVFNS
+184 AYSPVFTS
-192 AHKVVGVVG
+192 SGKVAGVVG

-212 ISSFIRTI
+212 IANNIRTVVI
-220 FLIALVILVISIL
+220 TSLIIVAISIL
-233 VILFLT
+233 AILCL
-239 SRISKSFKTLNNKI
+239 SAKINSSFKTLNNKL

-300 DVSVADSKELTV
+300 DVSVEGSRELTD
-312 ITEKATDTMNNLSN
+312 ITERASETMNELSN
-326 AISGVSS
+326 AITGVSS

-342 NSASDNVRTIVGK
+342 NSASDNVKTIVER
-355 LSEMSDTVETAEEC
+355 LSEMSETVETAEEC
-369 TSSMT
+369 TKSM
-374 ANSNYVA
+374 ADNSNYVS

-392 ESMRELETVTKEM
+392 ESMRELAQVTDGM
-405 ADVGN
+405 ANVGN

-461 VQSNESSASIKNIMD
+461 VQSNESSASIKTIMD

-498 QEATSMNSKESLT
+498 QETTSMNSKESLT
-511 TLFDN
+511 TLFDD
-516 ISSTKENF
+516 ISSTRENF
-524 EVIRQN
+524 ETIKEN
-530 VDDINAVCN
+530 VDDINNVCN
-539 VLNDSIS
+539 ILNDAIS
-546 SLSAISQENASS
+546 SLSAISEENASS

-573 NNVSEKADNIKN
+573 NNVSERADNIKN
-585 QSDNL
+585 QSDDL
-590 GNMVGKYRV
+590 GNMVGKYKV

>member
-1 MLTYFHSYAV
+1 MK
-11 GTRCRH
+11 
-17 VPRLNLPAIR
+17 
-27 GYLMRVRRISLSL
+27 VRRISLTL
-40 QILLINVVVL
+40 QILLINVVI
-50 LVTTVVLGTISI
+50 LVVATAVLGTISV
-62 KKSSSVMET
+62 KQSASAMDH

-87 IDGDVLE
+87 IDGDVLD

-101 ETAEYASV
+101 ETEEYASV

-124 IYCMEQTGANS
+124 IYCMEKSGS
-135 FIFTVDAD
+135 GFIFTVDAD
-143 PEDPADWGDEVEVTD
+143 PEEPADWGDEVEVTD
-158 ALIVAGNGTGA
+158 ALVVAGNGTGA
-169 VDDQPYADEWGNHYS
+169 VDDEPYADEWGNHYS
-184 AYSPVFNS
+184 AYSPVFTS
-192 AHKVVGVVG
+192 SGKVAGIVG

-212 ISSFIRTI
+212 IANNIRTI
-220 FLIALVILVISIL
+220 VFTSLIILAVSIL
-233 VILFLT
+233 AILFLC
-239 SRISKSFKTLNNKI
+239 SRINKGFKTLNNKL

-300 DVSVADSKELTV
+300 DSSVSASSELTG
-312 ITEKATDTMNNLSN
+312 ITERATETMNELSN
-326 AISGVSS
+326 AISGVST

-342 NSASDNVRTIVGK
+342 NNASENVRNIVNR
-355 LSEMSDTVETAEEC
+355 LSEMSDTVETAKEC
-369 TSSMT
+369 TNSM
-374 ANSNYVA
+374 ASNSNYVSG
-381 KTFEELIASIQ
+381 TFEELIASIQ
-392 ESMRELETVTKEM
+392 ESMRELEQVTEEM
-405 ADVGN
+405 GNVGS

-415 TNAAD
+415 INAAD
-420 VINSIA
+420 VITSIA

-461 VQSNESSASIKNIMD
+461 VQSNESSASIKTIMD

-498 QEATSMNSKESLT
+498 QETTSMNSKESLT
-511 TLFDN
+511 TLFEN
-516 ISSTKENF
+516 INSTKENF
-524 EVIRQN
+524 EAIRTN
-530 VDDINAVCN
+530 VECISEECN

-546 SLSAISQENASS
+546 SLSAISEENASS

-573 NNVSEKADNIKN
+573 NNVSDKADNIKK
-585 QSDNL
+585 QSDDL
-590 GNMVGKYRV
+590 GNMVGKYKV

>member
-1 MLTYFHSYAV
+1 MK
-11 GTRCRH
+11 
-17 VPRLNLPAIR
+17 
-27 GYLMRVRRISLSL
+27 VRRISLTL
-40 QILLINVVVL
+40 QILLINVVI
-50 LVTTVVLGTISI
+50 LVVATAVLGTISV
-62 KKSSSVMET
+62 KQSASAMDH

-87 IDGDVLE
+87 IDGDVLD

-101 ETAEYASV
+101 ETEEYASV
-109 LDDLAA
+109 LADLAA

-124 IYCMEQTGANS
+124 IYCMEKSGNG

-143 PEDPADWGDEVEVTD
+143 PDEPADWGDEVEITD
-158 ALIVAGNGTGA
+158 ALVAAGNGKGA
-169 VDDQPYADEWGNHYS
+169 VDDKPYADEWGNHYS
-184 AYSPVFNS
+184 AYSPVFTS
-192 AHKVVGVVG
+192 SGKVAGIVG

-212 ISSFIRTI
+212 IASNIRTVVITSFII
-220 FLIALVILVISIL
+220 VVLSIL
-233 VILFLT
+233 AILFLT
-239 SRISKSFKTLNNKI
+239 AKIGRSFKTLNNKL

-284 FIDQIRDIVS
+284 FIDQIRGIVS
-294 GVKNNV
+294 GVKDNV
-300 DVSVADSKELTV
+300 DSSVAASGELTG
-312 ITEKATDTMNNLSN
+312 ITERAAKTMSDLSN

-342 NSASDNVRTIVGK
+342 NNASDNVRTIVSR
-355 LSEMSDTVETAEEC
+355 LSDMSDTVETAEEC
-369 TSSMT
+369 TNSMA
-374 ANSNYVA
+374 ANSSHVS

-392 ESMRELETVTKEM
+392 ESMRELAQVTEEM
-405 ADVGN
+405 GNVGN

-461 VQSNESSASIKNIMD
+461 VQSNESSASIKTIMD

-498 QEATSMNSKESLT
+498 QETTSMDSKESLS
-511 TLFDN
+511 TLFEN
-516 ISSTKENF
+516 INSTKENF
-524 EVIRQN
+524 DAIRQN
-530 VDDINAVCN
+530 VDDINDVCN
-539 VLNDSIS
+539 ILNESIS
-546 SLSAISQENASS
+546 SLSAISEENASS
-558 AEITANACTEITDII
+558 AEITANACTEITDIM
-573 NNVSEKADNIKN
+573 NNVSDKADNIKN
-585 QSDNL
+585 RSDEL
-590 GNMVGKYRV
+590 GKMVGNYRV

>member
-1 MLTYFHSYAV
+1 MK
-11 GTRCRH
+11 
-17 VPRLNLPAIR
+17 
-27 GYLMRVRRISLSL
+27 VRRISLTL
-40 QILLINVVVL
+40 QILLINVVI
-50 LVTTVVLGTISI
+50 LVVATAVLGTISV
-62 KKSSSVMET
+62 KQSASAMDH

-87 IDGDVLE
+87 IDGDVLD

-101 ETAEYASV
+101 ETEEYASV

-124 IYCMEQTGANS
+124 IYCMEKSGS
-135 FIFTVDAD
+135 GFIFTVDAD
-143 PEDPADWGDEVEVTD
+143 PEEPADWGDEVEVTD
-158 ALIVAGNGTGA
+158 ALVVAGNGTGA
-169 VDDQPYADEWGNHYS
+169 VDDERYADEWGNHYS
-184 AYSPVFNS
+184 AYSPVFTS
-192 AHKVVGVVG
+192 SGKVAGIVG

-212 ISSFIRTI
+212 IANNIRTI
-220 FLIALVILVISIL
+220 VFTSLIILAVSIL
-233 VILFLT
+233 AILFLC
-239 SRISKSFKTLNNKI
+239 SRINKGFKTLNNKL

-300 DVSVADSKELTV
+300 DSSVSASSELTG
-312 ITEKATDTMNNLSN
+312 ITERATETMNELSN
-326 AISGVSS
+326 AISGVST

-342 NSASDNVRTIVGK
+342 NNASENVRNIVNR
-355 LSEMSDTVETAEEC
+355 LSEMSDTVETAKEC
-369 TSSMT
+369 TNSM
-374 ANSNYVA
+374 ASNSNYVSG
-381 KTFEELIASIQ
+381 TFEELIASVQ
-392 ESMRELETVTKEM
+392 ESMRELEQVTEEM
-405 ADVGN
+405 GNVGS

-415 TNAAD
+415 INAAD

-461 VQSNESSASIKNIMD
+461 VQSNESSASIKTIMD

-498 QEATSMNSKESLT
+498 QETTSMNSKESLT
-511 TLFDN
+511 TLFEN
-516 ISSTKENF
+516 INSTKENF
-524 EVIRQN
+524 EAIRTN
-530 VDDINAVCN
+530 VECISEECN

-546 SLSAISQENASS
+546 SLSAISEENASS

-573 NNVSEKADNIKN
+573 NNVSDKADNIKK
-585 QSDNL
+585 QSDDL
-590 GNMVGKYRV
+590 GNMVGKYKV

>member
-1 MLTYFHSYAV
+1 
-11 GTRCRH
+11 
-17 VPRLNLPAIR
+17 
-27 GYLMRVRRISLSL
+27 MRVRRISLSL
-40 QILLINVVVL
+40 QILLINIVVL

-62 KKSSSVMET
+62 KQSSSVMET

-87 IDGDVLE
+87 VDGDVLE

-101 ETAEYASV
+101 ETPEYASV

-124 IYCMEQTGANS
+124 IYCMEKTGANS

-143 PEDPADWGDEVEVTD
+143 LEDPADWGDEVEVTD

-192 AHKVVGVVG
+192 SHKVVGVVG
-201 VDFSADWYDEQ
+201 VDFSADWFDEQ

-220 FLIALVILVISIL
+220 FIIALVILVISIL

-300 DVSVADSKELTV
+300 DVSVSDSKELTV

-392 ESMRELETVTKEM
+392 ESMRELETVTREM

-498 QEATSMNSKESLT
+498 QETTSMNSKESLT

-516 ISSTKENF
+516 INSTKENF

>member
-1 MLTYFHSYAV
+1 MK
-11 GTRCRH
+11 
-17 VPRLNLPAIR
+17 
-27 GYLMRVRRISLSL
+27 VRRISLTL
-40 QILLINVVVL
+40 QILLINVVI
-50 LVTTVVLGTISI
+50 LVVATAVLGTISVNQ
-62 KKSSSVMET
+62 SASAMDH

-87 IDGDVLE
+87 IDGDVLD

-109 LDDLAA
+109 LEDLAA

-124 IYCMEQTGANS
+124 IYCMEKSGNG

-143 PEDPADWGDEVEVTD
+143 PEEPADWGDEVEITD
-158 ALIVAGNGTGA
+158 ALVAAGNGKGA
-169 VDDQPYADEWGNHYS
+169 VDDEPYADEWGNHYS
-184 AYSPVFNS
+184 AYSPVFTS
-192 AHKVVGVVG
+192 SGKVAGVVG

-212 ISSFIRTI
+212 IASNIRTVV
-220 FLIALVILVISIL
+220 FTSLIILAVSIL
-233 VILFLT
+233 AILFLS
-239 SRISKSFKTLNNKI
+239 SRINKGFKTLNNKL

-300 DVSVADSKELTV
+300 DVSVEDSRELTD
-312 ITEKATDTMNNLSN
+312 ITERASETMNELSN

-342 NSASDNVRTIVGK
+342 NSASDNVKTIVER
-355 LSEMSDTVETAEEC
+355 LSEMSETVETAEEC
-369 TSSMT
+369 TKSMADNSS
-374 ANSNYVA
+374 YVS

-392 ESMRELETVTKEM
+392 ESMRELAQVTDGM
-405 ADVGN
+405 ANVGN

-461 VQSNESSASIKNIMD
+461 VQSNESSASIKTIMD

-498 QEATSMNSKESLT
+498 QETTSMNSKESLT
-511 TLFDN
+511 TLFDD
-516 ISSTKENF
+516 ISSTRENF
-524 EVIRQN
+524 ETIKEN
-530 VDDINAVCN
+530 VDDINNVCN
-539 VLNDSIS
+539 ILNDAIS
-546 SLSAISQENASS
+546 SLSAISEENASS

-573 NNVSEKADNIKN
+573 NNVSERADNIKN
-585 QSDNL
+585 QSDDL
-590 GNMVGKYRV
+590 GNMVGKYKV